1 MGNATLTNGDDNFAA
16 HREGR
21 WPIRVWR
28 PWVIDGIGGN
38 DTIEGGGDQDTLYGG
53 QGNDNLN
60 GGWDSDYLYGQEG
73 DDLLRGDSFLGQ
85 GHDNLDG
92 GAGNDN
98 LQAGWGDD
106 ILIGGSGN
114 DYLEGN
120 DGDDDLIG
128 GSGDDKLVG
137 GSQTDW
143 FVGVDPN
150 PTNPPSNPGA
160 LEIDTLIG
168 GRSEGIDF
176 DTASDYFVLGDS
188 TNVYYIGAGLVG
200 SGYARIIG
208 FETHSEVIRP
218 DKLVLKGPRSNY
230 SQGSQE
236 PNKLFYGND
245 LIAVFDNANVASYAL
260 RTADL
265 V

>member
-1 MGNATLTNGDDNFAA
+1 MGNVTLTNGDDNFAA

-38 DTIEGGGDQDTLYGG
+38 DTIEGGGDKDTLYGG

-60 GGWDSDYLYGQEG
+60 GGWDSDYLYGQDG
-73 DDLLRGDSFLGQ
+73 DDLLRGDSFLGR
-85 GHDNLDG
+85 GHDYLDG

-98 LQAGWGDD
+98 LQAGWGHDN
-106 ILIGGSGN
+106 LIGGSGN

-120 DGDDDLIG
+120 DGDDVLTG
-128 GSGDDKLVG
+128 GLGDDQLVG
-137 GSQTDW
+137 GSQTDV
-143 FVGVDPN
+143 FIGVDPN
-150 PTNPPSNPGA
+150 STNPGA

-176 DTASDYFVLGDS
+176 DTASDYFMLGDS
-188 TNVYYIGAGLVG
+188 QNVYYIGAGYVG
-200 SGYARIIG
+200 FGYARIIG
-208 FETHSEVIRP
+208 FETIFESVSP
-218 DKLVLKGPRSNY
+218 DQIVLKGSSFNY
-230 SQGSQE
+230 SLGSQDG
-236 PNKLFYGND
+236 NQLFYGND

-260 RTADL
+260 ANAAF